1 MMIKGRNVL
10 VALFAAM
17 SFVLISCGSTPEP
30 DDSAETSEELV
41 DETQGA
47 LWSKVE
53 ESRKAAIDA
62 GAETA
67 SPQAFKAAEEAYNAL
82 KKESAGKS
90 EDEQAESLR
99 ELDSRYQALKAY
111 AEAAEKKARIDELNF
126 SSYNRAAYKEGSDL
140 MDELQN
146 SEDYGPEWNKKAL
159 AANEKLGAVL
169 TAAYKSLSQE
179 ERTEAF
185 KAKRQADSIKCAVSR
200 KAEYDKYVS
209 NFKAGDQ
216 NYVTGNPEG
225 ALNNYTNVKEGFTAL
240 YSEVSEARRK
250 AQEAIDEA
258 KRRVSESES
267 TAQWAD
273 KEKPLG
279 NEPVEGIEAEG
290 TTLLEADNFADAEA
304 AEVEVD
310 EILDVTILEA
320 N

>member
-1 MMIKGRNVL
+1 MIKGRNVL
-10 VALFAAM
+10 AVLFAAM
-17 SFVLISCGSTPEP
+17 SFALISCGSTPEP
-30 DDSAETSEELV
+30 DSAETNEELAE
-41 DETQGA
+41 ETQGT

-53 ESRKAAIDA
+53 AARKAAVDA
-62 GAETA
+62 GAESA
-67 SPQAFKAAEEAYNAL
+67 SPEAFKEAEEAYNAL
-82 KKESAGKS
+82 KKEAAGKT
-90 EDEQAESLR
+90 EEEQADSLK
-99 ELDSRYQALKAY
+99 ELENRYQALKAY
-111 AEAAEKKARIDELNF
+111 AEAMEKKARIDELNF

-140 MDELQN
+140 MEELKN
-146 SEDYGPEWNKKAL
+146 SAGYGPEWNKKAL
-159 AANEKLGAVL
+159 SANEKMSAVL

-200 KAEYDKYVS
+200 KADYDKYVGH
-209 NFKAGDQ
+209 FKAGDQ

-225 ALNNYTNVKEGFTAL
+225 ALNNYTKAKEGFTSL
-240 YSEVSEARRK
+240 YAEVSEARRK

-290 TTLLEADNFADAEA
+290 TTLLETDDFADAEK

-310 EILDVTILEA
+310 EILDVTVLEA